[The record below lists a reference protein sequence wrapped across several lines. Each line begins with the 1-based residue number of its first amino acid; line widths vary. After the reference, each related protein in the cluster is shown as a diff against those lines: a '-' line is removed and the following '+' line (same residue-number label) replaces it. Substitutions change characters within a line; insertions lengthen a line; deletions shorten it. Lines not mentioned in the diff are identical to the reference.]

1 MKKTRLSRR
10 RFLGSVVAGTAAMR
24 ARRAG
29 AAPPAAPAPSLSTSN
44 GQPALLGGQPVRT
57 APFPAW
63 PVADTSEEK
72 ALADVLRS
80 GEWFRV
86 GGKYVDRFEAEYA
99 RLTGSPHCLA
109 TANGT
114 SALVLSL
121 QALGVGPGDEV
132 IVPPYTFVATVNAV
146 LLMHALPVFVDT
158 DPETFQIDAR
168 KVEAAIT
175 ERTRAIV
182 PVHLGGSAADLDT
195 ILAVAGRRGVPV
207 IEDACQA
214 HLGEWRGKKL
224 GTWGRTG
231 CFSFQASKNLNSGEG
246 GAILTADQALLEAC
260 YELHNNSRGRGQR
273 GADFSYQGPGSNLR
287 MTEFQGALLLAQM
300 ARLDAQAKR
309 RDENAAYLTGLL
321 NDIPGFRPARLH
333 AGCTRNAYHIYM
345 SRYDAAAFAGL
356 PRAAFLK
363 ALRAEGIPVSPGYSP
378 LNREPFLEKT
388 FASRGWARIYTK
400 EDLASWRARNQCP
413 ENDRLCGE
421 AVWMGQTTLLG
432 SRTDMDQIAEAV
444 RKVQKH
450 ADRIAT

>member
-1 MKKTRLSRR
+1 MKRRLSRR
-10 RFLGSVVAGTAAMR
+10 RFIGGVM
-24 ARRAG
+24 AG
-29 AAPPAAPAPSLSTSN
+29 AAAVGTRTVRAAGTFGEPAI
-44 GQPALLGGQPVRT
+44 LGGSPVRKE
-57 APFPAW
+57 PFPAW
-63 PVADTSEEK
+63 PVADASEEK
-72 ALADVLRS
+72 ALAEVIRS

-86 GGKYVDRFEAEYA
+86 GGKHVDRFEAEYA

-114 SALVLSL
+114 SALILSL

-175 ERTRAIV
+175 DRTRAIV

-195 ILAVAGRRGVPV
+195 ILEVATRRRVPV

-224 GTWGRTG
+224 GTYGRTG

-246 GAILTADQALLEAC
+246 GAILTADPALLEAC
-260 YELHNNSRGRGQR
+260 YELHNNSRGRVQR
-273 GADFSYQGPGSNLR
+273 GADFSYRGPGSNLR

-300 ARLDAQAKR
+300 ARLEEQSKR
-309 RDENAAYLTGLL
+309 RDQNAAYLTGLL
-321 NDIPGFRPARLH
+321 NEIPGFRPARLH

-345 SRYDAAAFAGL
+345 SRYDAAAFSGL
-356 PRAAFLK
+356 PRAQFLK

-378 LNREPFLEKT
+378 LNREPFLERT
-388 FASRGWARIYTK
+388 FASRGYARIYTK
-400 EDLASWRARNQCP
+400 EDLAGWRARNHCP

-432 SRTDMDQIAEAV
+432 SRTDMEQIAEAV
-444 RKVQKH
+444 RKVQAH
-450 ADRIAT
+450 AGRLARDMS